1 MPPAPSDDLFADDP
15 AEPSTLALGM
25 QAVLLR
31 GFALAQAPQLLEEV
45 RQVVRQAPWRH
56 MQTPGGKAMSVAT
69 TGCGPLSWVS
79 DRRGYRYAAL
89 DPLTGKP
96 WPALP
101 ADFAQLAHAAAQ
113 EAGFAA
119 FVPDACLIN
128 RYAPGR
134 RLSLH
139 QDRDEQ
145 DLAAPIVSIS
155 LGLPATFLWGGATR
169 GERALRV
176 PLRHGDTVV
185 WGGVDRLRFH
195 GVLPVAPGQHPA
207 TGECRINLTLR
218 KAT

>member
-1 MPPAPSDDLFADDP
+1 
-15 AEPSTLALGM
+15 
-25 QAVLLR
+25 
-31 GFALAQAPQLLEEV
+31 
-45 RQVVRQAPWRH
+45 
-56 MQTPGGKAMSVAT
+56 MSVAT

-89 DPLTGKP
+89 DPLTGTP

-128 RYAPGR
+128 RYAPGT

-155 LGLPATFLWGGATR
+155 LGLPATFLWGGDTR

-176 PLRHGDTVV
+176 PLRHGDAVV

>member
-1 MPPAPSDDLFADDP
+1 MERCTASG
-15 AEPSTLALGM
+15 E
-25 QAVLLR
+25 R
-31 GFALAQAPQLLEEV
+31 GFTLIELLVVMAIIATLMTLVTPQYFRQHAKAQETVLRHNLSTI
-45 RQVVRQAPWRH
+45 RQALDQYREDHGENPDSL
-56 MQTPGGKAMSVAT
+56 QALV
-69 TGCGPLSWVS
+69 
-79 DRRGYRYAAL
+79 DRRYLREIPL

-128 RYAPGR
+128 RYAPGT

-176 PLRHGDTVV
+176 PLRHGDAVV

>member
-1 MPPAPSDDLFADDP
+1 
-15 AEPSTLALGM
+15 
-25 QAVLLR
+25 
-31 GFALAQAPQLLEEV
+31 
-45 RQVVRQAPWRH
+45 
-56 MQTPGGKAMSVAT
+56 MSVAT

-128 RYAPGR
+128 RYAPGT

-139 QDRDEQ
+139 QDRDERDFSQ
-145 DLAAPIVSIS
+145 PIVSVS
-155 LGLPATFLWGGATR
+155 LGVPAVFLWGGLQR
-169 GERALRV
+169 SDRAARV
-176 PLRHGDTVV
+176 PLWHGDVVV
-185 WGGVDRLRFH
+185 WGGVDRMRFH
-195 GVLPVAPGQHPA
+195 GVLPVPPGLHQLL
-207 TGECRINLTLR
+207 GEQRINLTFR
-218 KAT
+218 KVK